1 MPQEFLDGCYK
12 FAIEVFCEC
21 MTRVIG
27 QNAQQHDRIVLDMVR
42 GLVRGGEIFANAH
55 GGLFGGCGTRF
66 GAFDDNWQVNELISL
81 LLRGKCRVSDGIKIK
96 DHAGDGEPPAC
107 QHTGLCG
114 LLLTSQKV
122 V

>member
-1 MPQEFLDGCYK
+1 MPITAMPQEFLDSCYK
-12 FAIEVFCEC
+12 FAIEVLCEG
-21 MTRVIG
+21 MTRIIG

-81 LLRGKCRVSDGIKIK
+81 LLRGKCRVSDGIKIRIMRGTANRRHVNIPGFV
-96 DHAGDGEPPAC
+96 DC
-107 QHTGLCG
+107 C
-114 LLLTSQKV
+114 
-122 V
+122 